1 MSVHRSVA
9 ETVGLSLSAPD
20 LTFWLSVLLVGALVA
35 MIASA
40 VLVFWKWR
48 SYALPMR
55 LLPLDFLTVALLSDL
70 NIKSLSNVTVAD
82 LSMKI
87 EALAF
92 TGLLAFI
99 LFLPVLWRLGQPHR
113 KSNAS

>member
-1 MSVHRSVA
+1 MFAHESVA
-9 ETVGLSLSAPD
+9 ESDDLSLSTPD
-20 LTFWLSVLLVGALVA
+20 LTFWLGVLLVGALVA
-35 MIASA
+35 MIVSA
-40 VLVFWKWR
+40 VLVFRKWH
-48 SYALPMR
+48 SYALPIR

-70 NIKSLSNVTVAD
+70 NIKSLSNVTVVN

-99 LFLPVLWRLGQPHR
+99 LFFPVLWKLAQPHHE
-113 KSNAS
+113 SNAS